1 MRWKPLLIFLVIS
14 NQSRAS
20 DLLNNSIKKSL
31 PAHCQIL
38 DQDISSHEIKS
49 QILKRKILGLKGASD
64 QVNPLKRPKHR
75 SQIELLEAEIKE
87 LEKKLNSLNKSYK
100 KNCS

>member
-1 MRWKPLLIFLVIS
+1 MGWKPLLIFLVIS
-14 NQSRAS
+14 NQSRAN
-20 DLLNNSIKKSL
+20 DLSSNSIKKAL
-31 PAHCQIL
+31 PLHCQIL
-38 DQDISSHEIKS
+38 DQDISSHESRS
-49 QILKRKILGLKGASD
+49 QLLKRKILSLKGASD

-87 LEKKLNSLNKSYK
+87 LEKKLKSLNKSYK

>member
-1 MRWKPLLIFLVIS
+1 MGWKPLLIFLVIS
-14 NQSRAS
+14 NQSRAN
-20 DLLNNSIKKSL
+20 DLSSNSIKKAL
-31 PAHCQIL
+31 PLHCQIL
-38 DQDISSHEIKS
+38 DQDISSHESRS
-49 QILKRKILGLKGASD
+49 QILKRKILSLKGASD